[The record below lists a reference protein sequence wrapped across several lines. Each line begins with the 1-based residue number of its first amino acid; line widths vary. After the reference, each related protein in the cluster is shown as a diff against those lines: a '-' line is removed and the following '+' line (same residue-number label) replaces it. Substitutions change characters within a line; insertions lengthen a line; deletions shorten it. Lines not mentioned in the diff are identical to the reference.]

1 MAVTV
6 GSIAQTLEKVA
17 PKYWAEEWDNV
28 GLLVGNMAD
37 SVERVLLAVD
47 GTPEVGAEASER
59 GAEMIVAHHPLMFR
73 PLKNLRADNP
83 QAEVPLKLVKHDI
96 SYYSA
101 HTNLDQSSFSSSW
114 LLGQSLGL
122 KEMDYL
128 AVTGYETLVKLAV
141 FVPAVDVEKVRQAL
155 VKAGVGESITGGP
168 HSGFY
173 AESFFQSTG
182 EGMFRPLPGAEPSIG
197 SVGDLT
203 RVEEVKL
210 ESILPERTV
219 ERAIKALLKAHPY
232 EEPAYDLIPLQNRGQ
247 ARGYGITGYLPQAES
262 LGSVWQ
268 RLTALLRDEPWA
280 EIQYRV
286 NNDYVSEQRPVHE
299 RNITD
304 DMVTD
309 ANSGKT
315 AIHCLGGI
323 RLAGDLAKSVRKVA
337 VVNGSGGSF
346 VQKALFQGADLF
358 IAGDIDHHAALDALQ
373 GGMAVADIGH
383 FISERPM
390 LYNLAHYLRS
400 AKALQGVEFIISAA
414 DKSPWIVQTSEKQ

>member
-6 GSIAQTLEKVA
+6 GSIAQTIKKVA

-37 SVERVLLAVD
+37 SVARVLLAVD
-47 GTPEVGAEASER
+47 GTPEVVAEASER
-59 GAEMIVAHHPLMFR
+59 DAEMIVAHHPLMFR

-83 QAEVPLKLVKHDI
+83 QAEVPLKLLKHGI
-96 SYYSA
+96 SYYAA
-101 HTNLDQSSFSSSW
+101 HTNLDQSRFSSSW

-122 KEMDYL
+122 REMDYL
-128 AVTGYETLVKLAV
+128 AVTGYETL
-141 FVPAVDVEKVRQAL
+141 
-155 VKAGVGESITGGP
+155 
-168 HSGFY
+168 
-173 AESFFQSTG
+173 
-182 EGMFRPLPGAEPSIG
+182 
-197 SVGDLT
+197 DL
-203 RVEEVKL
+203 
-210 ESILPERTV
+210 S
-219 ERAIKALLKAHPY
+219 
-232 EEPAYDLIPLQNRGQ
+232 PLQNRGQ
-247 ARGYGITGYLPQAES
+247 ARGYGIIGYLPQAES

-315 AIHCLGGI
+315 AKLCLGGI
-323 RLAGDLAKSVRKVA
+323 RLAGDLAKPVRKVA
-337 VVNGSGGSF
+337 IVNGSGGSF

-373 GGMAVADIGH
+373 GGMTVADIGH